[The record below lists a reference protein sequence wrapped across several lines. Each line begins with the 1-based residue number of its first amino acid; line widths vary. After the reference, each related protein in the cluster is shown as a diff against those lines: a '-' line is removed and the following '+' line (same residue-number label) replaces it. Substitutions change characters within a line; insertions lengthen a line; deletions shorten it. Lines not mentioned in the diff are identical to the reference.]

1 MIPSVADHLCT
12 SVISVY
18 QSCPSPFAVSYI
30 LLTVMSWLY
39 HLLVLCA
46 MVHIVSVSRHLRFGT
61 CCRLI
66 LRTETLSRN
75 SSNRALRLG
84 CLCRLTHRR
93 HFWQLLYKHC
103 FTDVKFVIDGWM
115 DRWMDWLIDWLI
127 LLSIA
132 DMSGYR
138 SSSPTAV
145 RPSNPALCG
154 SCPLVTPYYYRLGD
168 LLCYPCMLYLSTI
181 LCVYA
186 YLYFVFSLFSGLF
199 SFVDFPS
206 VLWYC
211 LLGLLTCKNRLPY
224 NLYYVGGDVKTLLNP
239 V

>member
-1 MIPSVADHLCT
+1 MLN
-12 SVISVY
+12 
-18 QSCPSPFAVSYI
+18 
-30 LLTVMSWLY
+30 LWL
-39 HLLVLCA
+39 
-46 MVHIVSVSRHLRFGT
+46 MDG
-61 CCRLI
+61 
-66 LRTETLSRN
+66 
-75 SSNRALRLG
+75 
-84 CLCRLTHRR
+84 
-93 HFWQLLYKHC
+93 W
-103 FTDVKFVIDGWM
+103 IDG
-115 DRWMDWLIDWLI
+115 WMDWLIDWLI

-138 SSSPTAV
+138 SGSPTAV

-154 SCPLVTPYYYRLGD
+154 SCPLVTPYYYRLGV
-168 LLCYPCMLYLSTI
+168 LLCYTCMLYLSTI

-239 V
+239 VQADMLFVWWLCEGSKTSQTLWKQVCPGSSDVLWLWAVAKHSAAGCQGRTTGR